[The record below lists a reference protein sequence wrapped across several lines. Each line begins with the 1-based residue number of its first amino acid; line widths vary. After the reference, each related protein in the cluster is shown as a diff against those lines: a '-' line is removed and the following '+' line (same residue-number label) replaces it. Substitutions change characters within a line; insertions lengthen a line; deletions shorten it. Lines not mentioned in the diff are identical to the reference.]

1 MTKRVLIVDDRSTI
15 RSIFSKILSQRPD
28 LEVCGEAEDGL
39 EAIQK
44 AKSLKPDLVLLD
56 VSMPMMSGIEVAS
69 VLRKFFPSM
78 AIILVTMHGEKIGKA
93 LASAVGVDAVLAK
106 QDGMTGL
113 LEAVDK
119 GLASKSPVAP
129 VIEARLEP
137 TAPELEN
144 QERAID
150 ASHRE

>member
-15 RSIFSKILSQRPD
+15 RSIFTKILSERPD

-78 AIILVTMHGEKIGKA
+78 AIILVTMHGEKIGRS
-93 LASAVGVDAVLAK
+93 LAAAVGVDAVLAK

-113 LEAVDK
+113 VEAVNK
-119 GLASKSPVAP
+119 ALASRAPVAP
-129 VIEARLEP
+129 IIEARLEP
-137 TAPELEN
+137 PAPEMQGE
-144 QERAID
+144 EPSTS
-150 ASHRE
+150 ASHGE

>member
-15 RSIFSKILSQRPD
+15 RSIFSKILSERPD

-56 VSMPMMSGIEVAS
+56 VSMPMMSGVEVAS

-119 GLASKSPVAP
+119 TLASKSPVAP

-150 ASHRE
+150 ASHGG

>member
-15 RSIFSKILSQRPD
+15 RSIFSKILSERPD

-69 VLRKFFPSM
+69 VLRKSLPRM

-93 LASAVGVDAVLAK
+93 LASAVGVDTVLAK

-119 GLASKSPVAP
+119 ALASKSPVAP
-129 VIEARLEP
+129 IIGARLEP
-137 TAPELEN
+137 TAPEMQSE
-144 QERAID
+144 EP
-150 ASHRE
+150 